1 MRISKDNLF
10 ASQGGWFYSRKSVH
24 FPHFC
29 CLSTCSHF
37 LPSYLLRFCSKCS
50 HIPHTFHHDSSVIP
64 FLCGWC
70 KTLLKRQFCLSPP
83 PQFIFQFKS
92 TWQFAHQYAHM
103 HMDSFPSLS
112 PQLQLA
118 ILAFPSSTPVGPP
131 SFWALE
137 GFSLDAPLNPMQSWR
152 ITHQNRPKVSNVP
165 SKNPRAT
172 SEAFFS
178 LPGRPPSAHSPFP
191 LISRQRRGV
200 GACNRRRHWLVAA
213 HREINVW
220 PSVKSF
226 RGLF

>member
-1 MRISKDNLF
+1 M
-10 ASQGGWFYSRKSVH
+10 
-24 FPHFC
+24 
-29 CLSTCSHF
+29 
-37 LPSYLLRFCSKCS
+37 
-50 HIPHTFHHDSSVIP
+50 
-64 FLCGWC
+64 
-70 KTLLKRQFCLSPP
+70 LKRQFCLSPP

-152 ITHQNRPKVSNVP
+152 ITHQNRPKVSIVP